1 MKKQAENIRH
11 PYNSLG
17 VRRNIYEDVKIGVLT
32 QGSILNG
39 CIAEDFPNEEVY
51 GFVITPRCALE
62 HQGKVNTIHY
72 VPIIPFHRWYKV
84 IALPIIKERWKKE
97 LKDKINRLLEKMNL
111 GTDVMG
117 VGYSYEDMCL
127 VLEEI
132 KTKKDKQNLAKWIKS
147 YYDKDGAAF
156 KKYLKED
163 NKIGRGYLNELKG
176 NKISSFYLIETWDK
190 NNDSKYFVVLLRDI
204 RRIKKDIA
212 DKIKNGIN
220 ECCLAPEDFY
230 HNDLFVSENKDNLF
244 WVEAQMKS
252 PFVEHVLQAFSH
264 NFSQIGV
271 EDIAQDTVEQ
281 LLESAQQNI

>member
-156 KKYLKED
+156 KNTLK
-163 NKIGRGYLNELKG
+163 KTTRL
-176 NKISSFYLIETWDK
+176 
-190 NNDSKYFVVLLRDI
+190 
-204 RRIKKDIA
+204 
-212 DKIKNGIN
+212 
-220 ECCLAPEDFY
+220 
-230 HNDLFVSENKDNLF
+230 
-244 WVEAQMKS
+244 VE
-252 PFVEHVLQAFSH
+252 V
-264 NFSQIGV
+264 I
-271 EDIAQDTVEQ
+271 
-281 LLESAQQNI
+281 